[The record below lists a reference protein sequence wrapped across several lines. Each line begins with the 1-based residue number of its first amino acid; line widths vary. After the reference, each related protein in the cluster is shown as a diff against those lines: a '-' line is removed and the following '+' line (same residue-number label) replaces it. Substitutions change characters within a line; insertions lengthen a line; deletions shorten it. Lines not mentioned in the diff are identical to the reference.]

1 MKLYMIAG
9 TLLVGLVAGIA
20 GGIAYASESRDGGGG
35 VGTPFAESP
44 LPGGGLQVPHNER
57 LHLST
62 DRKWVFSEGHLSDL
76 IRLQWT
82 EDRAK
87 PALAWADEKG
97 LDKAAIVT
105 HAKANDP
112 DQADHNH
119 ISIETTMSPDGE
131 QANQLFTRFEI
142 PFDQD
147 VADIRTHSSNFNVVD
162 GILRVAG
169 SEGVTRDFQFA
180 KTEKGNVTTPRWAI
194 RADATEESGAD
205 AGSNFHV
212 VRYSDAGEALDTPLF
227 IGRDAGNVGIGNT
240 DPASKLDVDGDSIRI
255 RQAKTPESSSAD
267 GKVGELAWDNGYL
280 YICVAENTWKRAAL
294 EAW

>member
-1 MKLYMIAG
+1 MKLHIIAG

-20 GGIAYASESRDGGGG
+20 GGIVYASESRDGGGG
-35 VGTPFAESP
+35 AAAPFVESP

-57 LHLST
+57 FHLST
-62 DRKWVFSEGHLSDL
+62 DQKWVYSEGHLSDL

-97 LDKAAIVT
+97 MDKAAIVA

-112 DQADHNH
+112 NQADHNH

-194 RADATEESGAD
+194 RSDATEESGAD
-205 AGSNFHV
+205 AGSNFHI

-227 IGRDAGNVGIGNT
+227 IARDAGNVGIGNT

-255 RQAKTPESSSAD
+255 RRAKTPASSSAE

-294 EAW
+294 ESW